1 MSLKQEEA
9 SQIRKSSRQKKMT
22 ENFKEML
29 QEIKEQK
36 PSIKKSDQKQD
47 KFQQKKVQEQKK
59 VYEYGCMTEWM
70 NCIYPHDNGQKFDL
84 QIQFCVL
91 KPKKSIIDQSKKEQS
106 EEGIM
111 SLIQNLLT
119 NLNQSQEQLKRQ
131 TEKQITNVQTT
142 NDGIVV
148 FHPYF
153 KKIEYQSNK
162 PQQIQSIEPNNEFDL
177 LKQKF
182 HTIKKTFRPL
192 ILI

>member
-1 MSLKQEEA
+1 MSLKQEE
-9 SQIRKSSRQKKMT
+9 STQIRKSSRQKKMT

-47 KFQQKKVQEQKK
+47 KYLQKKVQEQKK
-59 VYEYGCMTEWM
+59 VYEYGCTTDWL
-70 NCIYPHDNGQKFDL
+70 NCIYPHDNGQTFDL

-91 KPKKSIIDQSKKEQS
+91 KPKKTTFKKPKKEQS

-111 SLIQNLLT
+111 SLIQNLLI
-119 NLNQSQEQLKRQ
+119 NLNQNQEQVRTQ
-131 TEKQITNVQTT
+131 TEQQISNVQTT

-153 KKIEYQSNK
+153 KKIEYQSKK
-162 PQQIQSIEPNNEFDL
+162 PQQIDSIEPTNQLDI

-182 HTIKKTFRPL
+182 DAIKKTFRPL